1 MTTKNNPKKIEKKNK
16 LFELLKEIKETRR
29 KQGQRY
35 NLQALLLIIIMAIM
49 QGARSE
55 RAVSRFAKNNAESL
69 IKTLQIDRKQAPS
82 RRVLA
87 KLVQNLD
94 FKILENIFYRWA
106 KNFVKIERGDWIGL
120 DGKAIRGTHKK
131 DGDKLTDF
139 ISLVTV
145 FASKQKQAISVGKLN
160 THKENEIPTVQE
172 LIKSLDLEGV
182 IFTMDAMHCQTKT
195 LKAIIKSKND
205 YVIGV
210 KGNQKKLLN
219 QLKKTVKR
227 SR

>member
-1 MTTKNNPKKIEKKNK
+1 MTTKNNPNILGKQKN
-16 LFELLKEIKETRR
+16 LFELLREIKDTRR

-55 RAVSRFAKNNAESL
+55 RAVSRFAKNNQKSL
-69 IKTLQIDRKQAPS
+69 IKELQIDRKQAPS

-94 FKILENIFYRWA
+94 FKILEKIFYQWA
-106 KNFVKIERGDWIGL
+106 KSFVKIERGDWIGL

-131 DGDKLTDF
+131 DGDKLTAF

-145 FASKQKQAISVGKLN
+145 FASKQRQVISVGKLN

-172 LIKSLDLEGV
+172 LLKSLDLEGV

-195 LKAIIKSKND
+195 LKAIVKSKNH

-219 QLKKTVKR
+219 QLKKTAKA